1 MITIAIFSAVITD
14 LSLLY
19 LLKLPQALRY
29 MKQQSP
35 NQDIAEDLYQG
46 LSELMNS
53 VPLLD
58 LVEIK
63 LKWVS
68 ELSQLV
74 YKNNVQCTGTLK
86 SCLLKGNL
94 KQFSKQRG

>member
-1 MITIAIFSAVITD
+1 MFVLILYIAENSIQQSNSVTLNGLITIGISSAVITD

-19 LLKLPQALRY
+19 LLKLPQALHY

-35 NQDIAEDLYQG
+35 NQDIGEDLYQG

-63 LKWVS
+63 LK
-68 ELSQLV
+68 
-74 YKNNVQCTGTLK
+74 
-86 SCLLKGNL
+86 
-94 KQFSKQRG
+94 

>member
-1 MITIAIFSAVITD
+1 MFEIIPNIAENSTQQTISITLNGLITIGILIAVITD

-63 LKWVS
+63 LK
-68 ELSQLV
+68 
-74 YKNNVQCTGTLK
+74 
-86 SCLLKGNL
+86 
-94 KQFSKQRG
+94 

>member
-1 MITIAIFSAVITD
+1 MFVLILYIAENSIQQSNSVTLNGLITIGIFTAVITD

-19 LLKLPQALRY
+19 LLKLPQALRN

-35 NQDIAEDLYQG
+35 NQDIGEDLYQG

-63 LKWVS
+63 LK
-68 ELSQLV
+68 
-74 YKNNVQCTGTLK
+74 
-86 SCLLKGNL
+86 
-94 KQFSKQRG
+94 

>member
-1 MITIAIFSAVITD
+1 MFVLILYIAENSIQQSNSVTLNGLITIGIFTAVITD

-63 LKWVS
+63 LK
-68 ELSQLV
+68 
-74 YKNNVQCTGTLK
+74 
-86 SCLLKGNL
+86 
-94 KQFSKQRG
+94 

>member
-1 MITIAIFSAVITD
+1 MFVLILYIAENSIQQSNSVTLNGLITIGIFIAVITD

-35 NQDIAEDLYQG
+35 NQDIGEDLYQG

-63 LKWVS
+63 LK
-68 ELSQLV
+68 
-74 YKNNVQCTGTLK
+74 
-86 SCLLKGNL
+86 
-94 KQFSKQRG
+94 

>member
-1 MITIAIFSAVITD
+1 MFVLILYIAENSIQQSNSVTLNGLITIGISSAVITD

-19 LLKLPQALRY
+19 LLKLPQALRN

-35 NQDIAEDLYQG
+35 NQDIGEDLYQG

-63 LKWVS
+63 LK
-68 ELSQLV
+68 
-74 YKNNVQCTGTLK
+74 
-86 SCLLKGNL
+86 
-94 KQFSKQRG
+94 

>member
-1 MITIAIFSAVITD
+1 MFVLILYIAENSIQQSNSVTLNGLITIGIFTAVITD

-19 LLKLPQALRY
+19 LLKLPQALRN

-35 NQDIAEDLYQG
+35 NQDIGEDLYQG
-46 LSELMNS
+46 LSEHMNS

-63 LKWVS
+63 LK
-68 ELSQLV
+68 
-74 YKNNVQCTGTLK
+74 
-86 SCLLKGNL
+86 
-94 KQFSKQRG
+94 